1 MTGEK
6 GWHQRTSEVWRE
18 KKGDGRVSEGQQVE
32 RKVTGDRRGSVA
44 GEGALLTPGIC

>member
-32 RKVTGDRRGSVA
+32 RKVTGDTRGK
-44 GEGALLTPGIC
+44 C